1 MAFVYSGAGSLD
13 YSPCRYGMSKLIFR
27 GPKQALDWPYTVVLG
42 GTETYGKFVAQPYPS
57 VLAQKTGRLVVNL
70 GYVNAGPD
78 AYLNDPGT
86 LAIAAG
92 SEVAI
97 VQLIGAA
104 NVSNRFYTVHPRRN
118 DRFVMATP
126 WLRALFP
133 EVDFTEFHFTG
144 HLVQT
149 LHHVSPKRFALVAAE
164 LRAVWLDRMRR
175 LLGRLSGKVVLLW
188 MADQPP
194 PPRRTRAG
202 AIGAAASGRCQ
213 DDRRIAQRR
222 RRLCGICDQP
232 CRRDRTGDPQGFRSA
247 GGTCRPRY
255 AGAFGACRGRSGPR
269 GCLETA
275 DAYEVKKGHPRR
287 DALDRQNRSLR
298 IRAFPKAPARR

>member
-194 PPRRTRAG
+194 PP
-202 AIGAAASGRCQ
+202 AAPEPEPSARPLLV
-213 DDRRIAQRR
+213 DAKMIAE
-222 RRLCGICDQP
+222 L
-232 CRRDRTGDPQGFRSA
+232 RSA
-247 GGTCRPRY
+247 
-255 AGAFGACRGRSGPR
+255 
-269 GCLETA
+269 A
-275 DAYEVKKGHPRR
+275 DAYVEYVISLAAATEPVTRKVFDPLEEPA
-287 DALDRQNRSLR
+287 ALDTPGPL
-298 IRAFPKAPARR
+298 AHVEAAAALEAALKLLMPTK

>member
-27 GPKQALDWPYTVVLG
+27 GPKQALDQPYTVVLG

-57 VLAQKTGRLVVNL
+57 VLAQKTGRLVVNF
-70 GYVNAGPD
+70 GYMNAGPD

-164 LRAVWLDRMRR
+164 LRAVWLDRMRQ

-194 PPRRTRAG
+194 PP
-202 AIGAAASGRCQ
+202 AAPEPEPSARPLLV
-213 DDRRIAQRR
+213 DAEMIAE
-222 RRLCGICDQP
+222 L
-232 CRRDRTGDPQGFRSA
+232 RSA
-247 GGTCRPRY
+247 
-255 AGAFGACRGRSGPR
+255 
-269 GCLETA
+269 A
-275 DAYEVKKGHPRR
+275 DAYVEYVISLAAATEPVTRKVFDPLEEPA
-287 DALDRQNRSLR
+287 ALDTPGPL
-298 IRAFPKAPARR
+298 AHVEAAAALEAALKLLTPAE

>member
-27 GPKQALDWPYTVVLG
+27 GPKQALDRPYTVVLG

-164 LRAVWLDRMRR
+164 LRAVWLDRMRQ

-194 PPRRTRAG
+194 PP
-202 AIGAAASGRCQ
+202 AAPEPEPSARPLLV
-213 DDRRIAQRR
+213 DAKMIAE
-222 RRLCGICDQP
+222 L
-232 CRRDRTGDPQGFRSA
+232 RSA
-247 GGTCRPRY
+247 
-255 AGAFGACRGRSGPR
+255 
-269 GCLETA
+269 A
-275 DAYEVKKGHPRR
+275 DAYVEYVISLAAATEPVTRKVFDPLEEPA
-287 DALDRQNRSLR
+287 ALDTPGPL
-298 IRAFPKAPARR
+298 AHVEAAAALEAALKLLMPTK

>member
-27 GPKQALDWPYTVVLG
+27 GPKQALDQPYTVVLG

-70 GYVNAGPD
+70 GYMNAGPD

-164 LRAVWLDRMRR
+164 LRAVWLDRMRQ

-194 PPRRTRAG
+194 PP
-202 AIGAAASGRCQ
+202 AAPEPEPSARPLLV
-213 DDRRIAQRR
+213 DAEMIAE
-222 RRLCGICDQP
+222 L
-232 CRRDRTGDPQGFRSA
+232 RSA
-247 GGTCRPRY
+247 
-255 AGAFGACRGRSGPR
+255 
-269 GCLETA
+269 A
-275 DAYEVKKGHPRR
+275 DAYVEYVISLAAATEPVTRKVFDPLEEPA
-287 DALDRQNRSLR
+287 ALDTPGPL
-298 IRAFPKAPARR
+298 AHVEAAAALEAALKLLTPAE

>member
-27 GPKQALDWPYTVVLG
+27 GPKQALDRPYTVVLG

-57 VLAQKTGRLVVNL
+57 VLAQKTDRLVVNL

-86 LAIAAG
+86 LAIAAA

-126 WLRALFP
+126 WLRSLFP

-164 LRAVWLDRMRR
+164 LRAVWLDRMRQ

-194 PPRRTRAG
+194 PP
-202 AIGAAASGRCQ
+202 AAPEPEPSARPLLV
-213 DDRRIAQRR
+213 DAKMIAE
-222 RRLCGICDQP
+222 L
-232 CRRDRTGDPQGFRSA
+232 RSA
-247 GGTCRPRY
+247 
-255 AGAFGACRGRSGPR
+255 
-269 GCLETA
+269 A
-275 DAYEVKKGHPRR
+275 DAYVEYVISLAAATEPVTRKVFDPLEEPA
-287 DALDRQNRSLR
+287 ALDTPGPL
-298 IRAFPKAPARR
+298 AHVEAAAALEAALKLLMPAK